1 MEVDQ
6 QAVVPQMD
14 LMWLVVAELRTF
26 EVQQTWLTV
35 SSLPVAQEV
44 MVDGLVA
51 QEVVVVV

>member
-1 MEVDQ
+1 
-6 QAVVPQMD
+6 
-14 LMWLVVAELRTF
+14 MWPVVAELRTF